1 MKICVCTHLFEVCF
15 YWKKKPD
22 GFNLMFNGLNH
33 IPPSWLFA
41 AAAAAAAAGDDD
53 NDDNEDDDDGIKK
66 NFDNQRIKKREVL
79 SSLNYFLFKMNF
91 FL

>member
-1 MKICVCTHLFEVCF
+1 
-15 YWKKKPD
+15 
-22 GFNLMFNGLNH
+22 MFNGLNH

-53 NDDNEDDDDGIKK
+53 NDDDGIKK
-66 NFDNQRIKKREVL
+66 IFDNQRIKKREVL

>member
-1 MKICVCTHLFEVCF
+1 
-15 YWKKKPD
+15 
-22 GFNLMFNGLNH
+22 MFNGLNH

-41 AAAAAAAAGDDD
+41 AAAAAAGDDD
-53 NDDNEDDDDGIKK
+53 NDDDDDGIKK

-79 SSLNYFLFKMNF
+79 FFLNYFLLKMNF

>member
-1 MKICVCTHLFEVCF
+1 
-15 YWKKKPD
+15 
-22 GFNLMFNGLNH
+22 MFNGLNH

-41 AAAAAAAAGDDD
+41 AAAAAGDDD
-53 NDDNEDDDDGIKK
+53 NDDDGIKK
-66 NFDNQRIKKREVL
+66 SFDNQRIKKREVL